1 MLVARL
7 EVLGEID
14 QRGAVRFYVAG
25 ETRLRGGDGRPV
37 DVQIEN
43 LSRTGF
49 LFLSQL
55 GYPVGTLVTIGL
67 SGAGLREARVVW
79 REEERHGCEFL
90 VPLPESQMEL
100 AYRGQ
105 ASMLAE
111 LQEALARRW
120 PAAAPEPEPEGEESL
135 PDNVTRFPPR

>member
-55 GYPVGTLVTIGL
+55 DYPVGTLVTIGL

-79 REEERHGCEFL
+79 RENERHGCEFL

-120 PAAAPEPEPEGEESL
+120 PVAPPTPEPEDAP
-135 PDNVTRFPPR
+135 PDNVTPFPKR

>member
-25 ETRLRGGDGRPV
+25 EARLRGGDGGPV

-49 LFLSQL
+49 LFLSPL
-55 GYPVGTLVTIGL
+55 EYPVGTLVTIGL
-67 SGAGLREARVVW
+67 SGAGLREARVV
-79 REEERHGCEFL
+79 RSEGERHGCEFL
-90 VPLPESQMEL
+90 EPLAETQMER

-105 ASMLAE
+105 ASMFAE
-111 LQEALARRW
+111 LREALAHW
-120 PAAAPEPEPEGEESL
+120 PLPDPAPQDSL
-135 PDNVTRFPPR
+135 PDNVTPFPKR

>member
-25 ETRLRGGDGRPV
+25 ETRLRGGDGGPV

-49 LFLSQL
+49 LFLSSL
-55 GYPVGTLVTIGL
+55 EYAVGTLVTIGL

-79 REEERHGCEFL
+79 RDGDRHGCEFL
-90 VPLPESQMEL
+90 VPLPEAQMEL

-111 LQEALARRW
+111 LQEALARW
-120 PAAAPEPEPEGEESL
+120 PTADAARDTDESL

>member
-25 ETRLRGGDGRPV
+25 ETRLRGGDGKPV
-37 DVQIEN
+37 DVAMEN

-49 LFLSQL
+49 LFLSQVE
-55 GYPVGTLVTIGL
+55 YPIGTLVTIGL
-67 SGAGLREARVVW
+67 SGAGLREARIV
-79 REEERHGCEFL
+79 RRDGERHGCEFL

-105 ASMLAE
+105 ASVLAE
-111 LQEALARRW
+111 LQEALVRRW
-120 PAAAPEPEPEGEESL
+120 PVSEAAPEREAPL

>member
-25 ETRLRGGDGRPV
+25 ETRLRGGDGKPV
-37 DVQIEN
+37 DVAMEN

-49 LFLSQL
+49 LFLSEL
-55 GYPVGTLVTIGL
+55 EYPIGTLVTIGL
-67 SGAGLREARVVW
+67 SGAGLREARIVW
-79 REEERHGCEFL
+79 RDGERHGCEFL
-90 VPLPESQMEL
+90 VPLPESQMDL

-105 ASMLAE
+105 ASVLAE
-111 LQEALARRW
+111 LQEALTRRW
-120 PAAAPEPEPEGEESL
+120 PTIEAAPDGDDPL